1 MISAFIFFAHFIFML
16 IIFTKKWQDE
26 KLSTG
31 LINIALIIILFS
43 VGWSLTSWITQMI
56 FDEKGLGVFFDR
68 DTIALTIL
76 VIPEYFFYRIFY
88 GKEKS
93 IEYETEKQ

>member
-1 MISAFIFFAHFIFML
+1 MISAFIFFAHFIFIL

-26 KLSTG
+26 KFSIG
-31 LINIALIIILFS
+31 IINVALIIILFS
-43 VGWSLTSWITQMI
+43 VGWSLTSWITQML
-56 FDEKGLGVFFDR
+56 FDAKGLGVFFDR

-76 VIPEYFFYRIFY
+76 VIPEFIFYKIFY

-93 IEYETEKQ
+93 TESETEI